1 MADFDYLLTLP
12 GEDRER
18 HWLQERLET
27 LSVREGI
34 TLSAA
39 IQRTQPEDME
49 QAIDC
54 LQTLDGYTVRP
65 DAGSYAALGQYH
77 LHWGTNMPKA
87 AMDFVD
93 LAAVGQKYED
103 KHPGLFVG
111 SCYVEYPEQF
121 PGEIPK
127 PVYQRGGL
135 LPEDGRWSV
144 KLKLASPAVPE
155 GVWLRLPGE
164 YNGDFDC
171 TVDEALVL
179 DALHIQRW
187 DECDLLEAQ
196 CILPEIG
203 DLTRQYDN
211 VADLLHDGT
220 ELGIVLEQKGQG
232 MAHFTERFTAAL
244 ELEGCHDLRLALDV
258 SQNLRCYDWIP
269 FDGPEGYA
277 VQRLRGDN
285 VPEELIHSG
294 DIDLNGYGQHL
305 LDEQGYLPASND
317 GGYIRR
323 NSKEFHYQFSTPTPE
338 QSGMT
343 MQ

>member
-1 MADFDYLLTLP
+1 MSDFDYLLTLP
-12 GEDRER
+12 GEERER

-27 LSVREGI
+27 LSVRESI

-39 IQRTQPEDME
+39 IQRTQPEDMA

-77 LHWGTNMPKA
+77 LHWGTTMPKA
-87 AMDFVD
+87 ALGFVD
-93 LAAVGQKYED
+93 LAAIGQKYED

-111 SCYVEYPEQF
+111 NCYVEYPEQF

-135 LPEDGRWSV
+135 LPEDGRWRV

-155 GVWLRLPGE
+155 GVWLRLPGDSP
-164 YNGDFDC
+164 YGDESS
-171 TVDEALVL
+171 TEEALVL
-179 DALHIQRW
+179 QELCVKRW

-196 CILPEIG
+196 CILPRAGNLME
-203 DLTRQYDN
+203 QYN
-211 VADLLHDGT
+211 TVADLIYDGK

-232 MAHFTERFTAAL
+232 MPHFMERFTAAL
-244 ELEGCHDLRLALDV
+244 ALEDCRDLRLALDI
-258 SQNLRCYDWIP
+258 SQNLQCYDWIP

-277 VQRLRGDN
+277 AMHLREAGVLDG
-285 VPEELIHSG
+285 LIHSG

-305 LDEQGYLPASND
+305 LDEQGYLPASED

-323 NSKEFHYQFSTPTPE
+323 NSQEFHYQFSTPTPE